1 VRLCAGL
8 CSVAA
13 AVCWVVLCVPQ
24 QRDSILQYEVLRHD
38 AAVGRAGSAA
48 PDIPI
53 VLQLYAIY
61 FSLIFVR
68 KHQLHMYVGLG

>member
-1 VRLCAGL
+1 
-8 CSVAA
+8 
-13 AVCWVVLCVPQ
+13 VLCVPQ

-48 PDIPI
+48 PFRHTDSTM
-53 VLQLYAIY
+53 QY

>member
-1 VRLCAGL
+1 
-8 CSVAA
+8 
-13 AVCWVVLCVPQ
+13 VLCVPQ

-48 PDIPI
+48 PSDIPI
-53 VLQLYAIY
+53 VLGIPMQY